1 MSLLYKYTNIEN
13 ALKIVEN
20 YSFFWSNPLNFNDP
34 FECLFVTPI
43 DLNTEARTMA
53 ILTSI
58 GKPLFQSP
66 EFDETISILQRSS
79 NILNRNMGSLLSNLQ
94 KLMRRH
100 YLGIRKN
107 NTIDYYNQ
115 IEKDILSLITE
126 KKEFEKIVLSHA
138 NPSLMSD
145 SVKLI
150 IQEFGVLC
158 LSKSKNNSL
167 MWSHYANSHTG
178 VMFELSESHLDIDES
193 ICIDNVS
200 YQESLPELEYS
211 DLLGINAYLFKDNA
225 NILTKKN
232 IFVKSSEWSYEQEV
246 RLFRAITNEN
256 RLLKFPEE
264 AFKSIYLG
272 CKITNS
278 AKNEIINH
286 IKKHLPNTSI
296 FQLEIDKTKY
306 QLNSKKI
313 T

>member
-1 MSLLYKYTNIEN
+1 MSLLYKYTNIEH
-13 ALKIVEN
+13 ALKTIEN
-20 YSFFWSNPLNFNDP
+20 HSFFWSNPMNFNDP

-66 EFDETISILQRSS
+66 EFDYTISMLQSS
-79 NILNRNMGSLLSNLQ
+79 GNRLNRNTSLLLSRLQ
-94 KLMRRH
+94 RLMRKH
-100 YLGIRKN
+100 SIGIRKN

-115 IEKDILSLITE
+115 IEKDILNIFLK
-126 KKEFEKIVLSHA
+126 KKEFKKIVLDHA

-158 LSKSKNNSL
+158 LSKSKNNPL
-167 MWSHYANSHTG
+167 MWSHYADSHKG
-178 VMFELSESHLDIDES
+178 VMFELSEPHFNIDSS
-193 ICIDNVS
+193 ICIDTVS
-200 YQESLPELEYS
+200 YQKKLPELDRS
-211 DLLGINAYLFKDNA
+211 DLLGINSYLFKDNA
-225 NILTKKN
+225 TDKNKKN

-256 RLLKFPEE
+256 RLLEFPED

-272 CKITNS
+272 CKITEP
-278 AKNEIINH
+278 AKNEIINQLE
-286 IKKHLPNTSI
+286 KHLPNIPI
-296 FQLEIDKTKY
+296 FQLEIDKNKY
-306 QLNSKKI
+306 QLNYNRIS
-313 T
+313 